1 MPNLPLPSRSPLLGS
16 RKPLRESSPAP
27 PTPTRK
33 SSASPL
39 LPPPSPSSSSSAS
52 TSTSAAPAPAPLA
65 GPSSRVRSP
74 PKPIASGKELSEQYE
89 LLEKIGAGSFGT
101 VYKAMHKES
110 RQIVAIKQVD
120 LEDSD
125 DDISE
130 IQQEIAHLAQCDSEW
145 VTRYYGSFVKGY
157 KLWIIMEYLAGGS
170 CLDLLKAGPFSE
182 AHIAIICRELL
193 LGLEYLHNE
202 GKIHRDIKA
211 ANVLLSASGKVK
223 LADFGVAAQ
232 LSNNKSRRNTFVG
245 TPFWMAPE
253 VIRQAGYD
261 YKADIWSLGITA
273 IEMAKGEPPLAEYH
287 PMRVLFLIP
296 KAKSPTLDGN
306 FSSAFKDFVDLCLI
320 KDPKHRPS
328 TKELLSHR
336 FIKYAKKTVLL
347 TELIEKHQEYKARG
361 ATRGGAIVRDHLRG
375 IDAESTIGAGTVM
388 SEWQFDTMRSR
399 MSVYGE
405 ADAGQDDDGLASS
418 IDVWAKTGRGP
429 PATGEQRAG
438 YDTVRG
444 GRPAGELMEAV
455 DSAMHTPIR
464 NGTLRANA
472 AAVRSG
478 GGDRDDI
485 SDLSTEA
492 YSSSDA
498 LSRSSSTPATSTASG
513 PTTPSEKLR
522 DSIHVDALAASFRG
536 MQPSDAPARYVAGG
550 LGRNAAAASS
560 TSCLVPPSASGLAE
574 SSVDVATAAAT
585 MASAQDGST
594 ATLHI
599 RCARDGK
606 ASPSHS
612 RNTSAA
618 STSRP
623 TEARTRRS
631 SWNERN
637 DINGTV
643 LKEAD
648 VANGLET
655 LRPVRRLD
663 VGGSARI
670 SQQYIGSSRSDSAP
684 SGLDKAGQA
693 DASSPQR
700 KQLRHSRSALA
711 SSSSTARAHATAGEN
726 LVRDVILPVMDRA
739 KEQDADAAEVEAL
752 NMISKGFED
761 LSLLNSRLAYSTIVD
776 LLLSMNDNEQARDN
790 LSTTFRQR
798 LTGPQMAKLQ
808 ASAQAEEAPRSPIA
822 DLLYGRWLEGLRTR
836 WMGY

>member
-1 MPNLPLPSRSPLLGS
+1 MPNLPLPSRSPLLGARRS
-16 RKPLRESSPAP
+16 REPSPAP
-27 PTPTRK
+27 PTPTRT
-33 SSASPL
+33 SSATP
-39 LPPPSPSSSSSAS
+39 LPPPPQ
-52 TSTSAAPAPAPLA
+52 APVA
-65 GPSSRVRSP
+65 GPSSPVRASP
-74 PKPIASGKELSEQYE
+74 SKSIASPSKPPTSPSKSNASPTKLSAASAKQLSEQYE

-110 RQIVAIKQVD
+110 GQIVAIKQVD

-157 KLWIIMEYLAGGS
+157 KLWIIMEFLAGGS

-261 YKADIWSLGITA
+261 HKADIWSLGITA

-296 KAKSPTLDGN
+296 KAKSPTLEGN

-347 TELIEKHQEYKARG
+347 TELIEKHQDYKARG
-361 ATRGGAIVRDHLRG
+361 ATRGGNIVRDHLRG
-375 IDAESTIGAGTVM
+375 MDMDSTIGGSTVM

-399 MSVYGE
+399 MSIYHDQEEE
-405 ADAGQDDDGLASS
+405 ADELDL
-418 IDVWAKTGRGP
+418 WAKPGRGP
-429 PATGEQRAG
+429 PATNEERAG

-444 GRPAGELMEAV
+444 GGRPAGQLMDAV
-455 DSAMHTPIR
+455 DSDMHTPRRHGTIR
-464 NGTLRANA
+464 AGHHANA
-472 AAVRSG
+472 V
-478 GGDRDDI
+478 DQDDN

-492 YSSSDA
+492 YTSSDA

-513 PTTPSEKLR
+513 PSTPAEKGR
-522 DSIHVDALAASFRG
+522 DSIHVDALCASFRG
-536 MQPSDAPARYVAGG
+536 MQPSDADRYIGSG
-550 LGRNAAAASS
+550 IGRNAAAASS
-560 TSCLVPPSASGLAE
+560 TSHLAPPSASGLAE
-574 SSVDVATAAAT
+574 SSVDLTTAAAAL
-585 MASAQDGST
+585 ASARPGST
-594 ATLHI
+594 ATQHI

-612 RNTSAA
+612 RNGSAA
-618 STSRP
+618 SSSQS
-623 TEARTRRS
+623 TETRTRRS

-637 DINGTV
+637 DINGTI

-648 VANGLET
+648 VASGTET

-663 VGGSARI
+663 AGASAQV
-670 SQQYIGSSRSDSAP
+670 SQQYLGNLRSGSAP
-684 SGLDKAGQA
+684 TNLDKSGKPR
-693 DASSPQR
+693 DVSPQR
-700 KQLRHSRSALA
+700 HLRHSRSALA
-711 SSSSTARAHATAGEN
+711 SSSTTARAHATAGEN

-739 KEQDADAAEVEAL
+739 KNQELAAGEVEAL

-761 LSLLNSRLAYSTIVD
+761 LSMLNSRLAYSTIVD
-776 LLLSMNDNEQARDN
+776 LLLSMNDNEQAREN
-790 LSTTFRQR
+790 LSTTFRQK
-798 LTGPQMAKLQ
+798 LTGPQLQKLKEP
-808 ASAQAEEAPRSPIA
+808 EEESSRSPIA
-822 DLLYGRWLEGLRTR
+822 DLLYGRWIEGLKTR

>member
-1 MPNLPLPSRSPLLGS
+1 MPNLPLPSRSPLLGQ
-16 RKPLRESSPAP
+16 RKALRETSPSP
-27 PTPTRK
+27 PIRT

-39 LPPPSPSSSSSAS
+39 PP
-52 TSTSAAPAPAPLA
+52 AAVA
-65 GPSSRVRSP
+65 GPSNLARSP

-296 KAKSPTLDGN
+296 KAKSPTLEGN

-361 ATRGGAIVRDHLRG
+361 ASRGGAIVRDHLRG
-375 IDAESTIGAGTVM
+375 VDAESTIGGGTMM

-399 MSVYGE
+399 MSVY
-405 ADAGQDDDGLASS
+405 DDPAGDDDDFADGLET
-418 IDVWAKTGRGP
+418 WAKPGRGL
-429 PATGEQRAG
+429 PAAGDERAG

-444 GRPAGELMEAV
+444 ARPAGELMEAV
-455 DSAMHTPIR
+455 DSAMHTPRR
-464 NGTLRANA
+464 NGTIRANHT
-472 AAVRSG
+472 VSG
-478 GGDRDDI
+478 GDQDDI
-485 SDLSTEA
+485 SDLSSEA
-492 YSSSDA
+492 YTSSDA

-513 PTTPSEKLR
+513 PTTPSEKAR
-522 DSIHVDALAASFRG
+522 DSIHVDALCASFRG
-536 MQPSDAPARYVAGG
+536 MQPSDAPNGYLGG
-550 LGRNAAAASS
+550 GIGKNAAATSS
-560 TSCLVPPSASGLAE
+560 TSHLAPPSASGLAE

-585 MASAQDGST
+585 MASSHAGST
-594 ATLHI
+594 ATQHI

-612 RNTSAA
+612 RNNSAA
-618 STSRP
+618 SSSRS
-623 TEARTRRS
+623 TETRTRRS

-663 VGGSARI
+663 AGGSAKI
-670 SQQYIGSSRSDSAP
+670 SQQYIGSLRSGSAP
-684 SGLDKAGQA
+684 SGLDKAGNVA
-693 DASSPQR
+693 DGSPQR
-700 KQLRHSRSALA
+700 QLRHSRSALA
-711 SSSSTARAHATAGEN
+711 SSSSAAKAHATAGEN
-726 LVRDVILPVMDRA
+726 LVRDVILPVMERA
-739 KEQDADAAEVEAL
+739 KEQDLDAAEVEAL
-752 NMISKGFED
+752 DMISRGFED

-798 LTGPQMAKLQ
+798 LTGPQIAKLQ
-808 ASAQAEEAPRSPIA
+808 APSADEAPRSPIA

>member
-1 MPNLPLPSRSPLLGS
+1 MPNLPLPSRSPLLGQ
-16 RKPLRESSPAP
+16 RKPLRDTSPSP
-27 PTPTRK
+27 PTRT

-39 LPPPSPSSSSSAS
+39 PSSAI
-52 TSTSAAPAPAPLA
+52 A
-65 GPSSRVRSP
+65 GPSSPVRSP
-74 PKPIASGKELSEQYE
+74 PKPSASAKELSEQYE

-296 KAKSPTLDGN
+296 KAKSPTLEGN

-361 ATRGGAIVRDHLRG
+361 ANRGGAIVRDHLRG
-375 IDAESTIGAGTVM
+375 FDAESTIVGGTMM

-399 MSVYGE
+399 MSVYDNPDRDG
-405 ADAGQDDDGLASS
+405 DDL
-418 IDVWAKTGRGP
+418 DVWAEPGRGP
-429 PATGEQRAG
+429 PAPNEDRAG
-438 YDTVRG
+438 HDTVRG
-444 GRPAGELMEAV
+444 GRPAAELMEAV
-455 DSAMHTPIR
+455 DSMMHTPRR
-464 NGTLRANA
+464 NGTIRGNHA
-472 AAVRSG
+472 AIAG
-478 GGDRDDI
+478 GEHDDL

-492 YSSSDA
+492 YTSSDA
-498 LSRSSSTPATSTASG
+498 LSRCSSTPATSTASG
-513 PTTPSEKLR
+513 PSTPAEKVR
-522 DSIHVDALAASFRG
+522 DSMHVDALCASFRG
-536 MQPSDAPARYVAGG
+536 MRPSDAPNGYLAGG
-550 LGRNAAAASS
+550 VGRNAAAASS
-560 TSCLVPPSASGLAE
+560 TSHLAPPSASGLAE
-574 SSVDVATAAAT
+574 SSVDIATAAAT
-585 MASAQDGST
+585 MASSHAGST
-594 ATLHI
+594 ATQHI

-612 RNTSAA
+612 RNGSAA
-618 STSRP
+618 SSSRS
-623 TEARTRRS
+623 TENRPRRS

-643 LKEAD
+643 LREGD
-648 VANGLET
+648 VTNGLET
-655 LRPVRRLD
+655 LRPVRRFD
-663 VGGSARI
+663 AGGSAKI
-670 SQQYIGSSRSDSAP
+670 SQQYIGSLRSGSAP
-684 SGLDKAGQA
+684 SGLDKKATTEGSA
-693 DASSPQR
+693 QR
-700 KQLRHSRSALA
+700 HLRHSRSALA
-711 SSSSTARAHATAGEN
+711 SSSSTAKAHATAGEN
-726 LVRDVILPVMDRA
+726 LVRDVILPAMERA
-739 KEQDADAAEVEAL
+739 KEQDVDAAEMEAL
-752 NMISKGFED
+752 EMISKGFED
-761 LSLLNSRLAYSTIVD
+761 LSMLNSRLAYSTIVD
-776 LLLSMNDNEQARDN
+776 LLLSINDDEQAREN

-798 LTGPQMAKLQ
+798 LTGAQVAKLQ
-808 ASAQAEEAPRSPIA
+808 ASNASVDEAPRSPIA

>member
-1 MPNLPLPSRSPLLGS
+1 
-16 RKPLRESSPAP
+16 
-27 PTPTRK
+27 
-33 SSASPL
+33 
-39 LPPPSPSSSSSAS
+39 
-52 TSTSAAPAPAPLA
+52 
-65 GPSSRVRSP
+65 
-74 PKPIASGKELSEQYE
+74 
-89 LLEKIGAGSFGT
+89 
-101 VYKAMHKES
+101 MHKES

-170 CLDLLKAGPFSE
+170 CLDLLKAGSFSE

-347 TELIEKHQEYKARG
+347 TELIEKHQEYKSRG

-375 IDAESTIGAGTVM
+375 VDAESTIGASTIM

-399 MSVYGE
+399 MSMYDE
-405 ADAGQDDDGLASS
+405 ASADDDDAELAGSL
-418 IDVWAKTGRGP
+418 DVWAKPGRGP
-429 PATGEQRAG
+429 PATMEERAG
-438 YDTVRG
+438 YETVRG
-444 GRPAGELMEAV
+444 ARPAGHLMEAV
-455 DSAMHTPIR
+455 DSAMHTPVR
-464 NGTLRANA
+464 NGTLRATQANRA
-472 AAVRSG
+472 
-478 GGDRDDI
+478 GDRDDV

-498 LSRSSSTPATSTASG
+498 LSRASSTPATSTASG
-513 PTTPSEKLR
+513 PSTPAEKAR
-522 DSIHVDALAASFRG
+522 DLIHVDALAASFRG
-536 MQPSDAPARYVAGG
+536 MKTSDDAASRYVTGG

-560 TSCLVPPSASGLAE
+560 VSHLAPPAASGLAE

-585 MASAQDGST
+585 LASAEPGST

-612 RNTSAA
+612 RNNSAA
-618 STSRP
+618 SSARS
-623 TEARTRRS
+623 TETRTRRS

-648 VANGLET
+648 VANGLDT

-663 VGGSARI
+663 AGGSSRA
-670 SQQYIGSSRSDSAP
+670 SQQYIGSLRSGSAP
-684 SGLDKAGQA
+684 SGLDKSGRPIQAGGA
-693 DASSPQR
+693 SPQR
-700 KQLRHSRSALA
+700 ALRHSRSALA
-711 SSSSTARAHATAGEN
+711 SSSSTAKAHATAGEN

-739 KEQDADAAEVEAL
+739 KEQELAAPEVEAL

-761 LSLLNSRLAYSTIVD
+761 LSMLNSRLAYSTIVD
-776 LLLSMNDNEQARDN
+776 LLLSMNDNEQAREN

-798 LTGPQMAKLQ
+798 LTGPQIAKLQ
-808 ASAQAEEAPRSPIA
+808 AMPAAEEAPRSPIA

>member
-1 MPNLPLPSRSPLLGS
+1 MPNLPLPSRSPLLGP
-16 RKPLRESSPAP
+16 RKALREISPSP
-27 PTPTRK
+27 PTRT
-33 SSASPL
+33 SSATS
-39 LPPPSPSSSSSAS
+39 LPP
-52 TSTSAAPAPAPLA
+52 AAVA
-65 GPSSRVRSP
+65 GPSNLARSP

-101 VYKAMHKES
+101 VYKAMHKQS

-170 CLDLLKAGPFSE
+170 CLDLLKAGAFTE

-261 YKADIWSLGITA
+261 HKADIWSLGITA

-296 KAKSPTLDGN
+296 KAKSPTLEGN

-361 ATRGGAIVRDHLRG
+361 ATRGGVIVRDHLRG
-375 IDAESTIGAGTVM
+375 VDASDSTIGGGSIM

-399 MSVYGE
+399 MSVYDDPE
-405 ADAGQDDDGLASS
+405 DDDGQL
-418 IDVWAKTGRGP
+418 DLWARPGRGP
-429 PATGEQRAG
+429 PATGQERAG

-444 GRPAGELMEAV
+444 TRPAGHLMGAV
-455 DSAMHTPIR
+455 DSAMHTPRR
-464 NGTLRANA
+464 NGTIRANH
-472 AAVRSG
+472 AVM
-478 GGDRDDI
+478 GGDQDDI
-485 SDLSTEA
+485 SDLSPEA
-492 YSSSDA
+492 YTNSDA

-513 PTTPSEKLR
+513 PTTPAEKGR
-522 DSIHVDALAASFRG
+522 ESIHVDALVASFRG
-536 MQPSDAPARYVAGG
+536 MQPSDAPNGYLAGG
-550 LGRNAAAASS
+550 IGRNAAAASS
-560 TSCLVPPSASGLAE
+560 TSHLAPPSASGLAE
-574 SSVDVATAAAT
+574 SSLDIATAAAT
-585 MASAQDGST
+585 MASSHAGST
-594 ATLHI
+594 ATQHI

-612 RNTSAA
+612 RNGSAA
-618 STSRP
+618 SSSRS
-623 TEARTRRS
+623 TETRTRRS

-637 DINGTV
+637 NINGTV
-643 LKEAD
+643 LKEGD

-663 VGGSARI
+663 AGGSAKI
-670 SQQYIGSSRSDSAP
+670 SQQYIGSLRSGSAP
-684 SGLDKAGQA
+684 SGLDKTA
-693 DASSPQR
+693 DGSPQR
-700 KQLRHSRSALA
+700 QLRHSRSALA
-711 SSSSTARAHATAGEN
+711 SSSSTAKAHATAGEN

-739 KEQDADAAEVEAL
+739 KEKDLDAAEVEAL
-752 NMISKGFED
+752 DMISRGFED
-761 LSLLNSRLAYSTIVD
+761 LALLNSPLAYSTIVD

-798 LTGPQMAKLQ
+798 LTGPQIAKLQ
-808 ASAQAEEAPRSPIA
+808 QPSADEAPRSPIA

>member
-1 MPNLPLPSRSPLLGS
+1 
-16 RKPLRESSPAP
+16 
-27 PTPTRK
+27 
-33 SSASPL
+33 
-39 LPPPSPSSSSSAS
+39 
-52 TSTSAAPAPAPLA
+52 
-65 GPSSRVRSP
+65 
-74 PKPIASGKELSEQYE
+74 
-89 LLEKIGAGSFGT
+89 
-101 VYKAMHKES
+101 MHKES

-157 KLWIIMEYLAGGS
+157 KLWIIMEFLAGGS

-347 TELIEKHQEYKARG
+347 TELIEKHQEYKSRG

-375 IDAESTIGAGTVM
+375 VDASISTIGGSSVM

-399 MSVYGE
+399 MSVYDDP
-405 ADAGQDDDGLASS
+405 DADDDELGDTL
-418 IDVWAKTGRGP
+418 DVWAKPGRGP
-429 PATGEQRAG
+429 PATNEERAG

-444 GRPAGELMEAV
+444 GRPAGQLMEAV
-455 DSAMHTPIR
+455 DSAMHTPRR
-464 NGTLRANA
+464 NGTLRANYA
-472 AAVRSG
+472 AA
-478 GGDRDDI
+478 GGDQDDV

-492 YSSSDA
+492 YTSSDA
-498 LSRSSSTPATSTASG
+498 LSRSSSTPATSNASE
-513 PTTPSEKLR
+513 PSTPAEKNR
-522 DSIHVDALAASFRG
+522 NSIHVDALAATFRG
-536 MQPSDAPARYVAGG
+536 MQTSEAPDRYVANGI
-550 LGRNAAAASS
+550 GRNAAAASS
-560 TSCLVPPSASGLAE
+560 SSHLAPPSVSGLAE
-574 SSVDVATAAAT
+574 SSVDGATAAAI
-585 MASAQDGST
+585 MAQAQAGST

-612 RNTSAA
+612 RNNSAA
-618 STSRP
+618 SSARS

-631 SWNERN
+631 SFNARH

-643 LKEAD
+643 LKPGD
-648 VANGLET
+648 VASGHET

-663 VGGSARI
+663 VGGSAAA
-670 SQQYIGSSRSDSAP
+670 SEAFIGSLRSGSAP
-684 SGLDKAGQA
+684 QGLDQA
-693 DASSPQR
+693 ARPADRP
-700 KQLRHSRSALA
+700 LRHSRSALA
-711 SSSSTARAHATAGEN
+711 SSSSTTKAHASAGEN
-726 LVRDVILPVMDRA
+726 LVRDVILPVLDRA
-739 KEQDADAAEVEAL
+739 KSQPLDAPTTEAI
-752 NMISKGFED
+752 NMISRGFTD
-761 LSLLNSRLAYSTIVD
+761 LSAHNSQLAYSTIVD
-776 LLLSMNDNEQARDN
+776 LLLSMNDNAQAREN

-798 LTGPQMAKLQ
+798 LTGEQMAKLK
-808 ASAQAEEAPRSPIA
+808 ATPAPKDEEARSPIA
-822 DLLYGRWLEGLRTR
+822 DLLYGRWLEGLRSR
-836 WMGY
+836 WGY

>member
-1 MPNLPLPSRSPLLGS
+1 MPNLPLPSRSPLLGP
-16 RKPLRESSPAP
+16 RKALRETSPSP
-27 PTPTRK
+27 PTRT

-39 LPPPSPSSSSSAS
+39 PP
-52 TSTSAAPAPAPLA
+52 AAVA
-65 GPSSRVRSP
+65 GPSSLVRSP

-170 CLDLLKAGPFSE
+170 CLDLLKAGAFSE

-296 KAKSPTLDGN
+296 KAKSPTLEGN

-375 IDAESTIGAGTVM
+375 VDAESTIGAGTMM

-399 MSVYGE
+399 MSVYDDPAGE
-405 ADAGQDDDGLASS
+405 DDDLTGTL
-418 IDVWAKTGRGP
+418 DVWAKPGRGP
-429 PATGEQRAG
+429 PSPNEERAG

-444 GRPAGELMEAV
+444 GRPAGQLMEAV
-455 DSAMHTPIR
+455 DSAMHTPKR
-464 NGTLRANA
+464 NGTIRATH
-472 AAVRSG
+472 AVSG
-478 GGDRDDI
+478 GDQDDI

-492 YSSSDA
+492 YTSSDA

-513 PTTPSEKLR
+513 PTTPAEKIR
-522 DSIHVDALAASFRG
+522 NSIHVDALCASFRG
-536 MQPSDAPARYVAGG
+536 MQPSDAPDRYLAAGI
-550 LGRNAAAASS
+550 GRNAAAASS
-560 TSCLVPPSASGLAE
+560 TSHLAPPSASGLAE
-574 SSVDVATAAAT
+574 SSVDIATAAAT
-585 MASAQDGST
+585 MASSHAGST
-594 ATLHI
+594 ATQHI

-612 RNTSAA
+612 RNGSAA
-618 STSRP
+618 SSARS
-623 TEARTRRS
+623 TEIRTRRS

-663 VGGSARI
+663 AGGSAKI
-670 SQQYIGSSRSDSAP
+670 SQQYIGSLRSGSAP
-684 SGLDKAGQA
+684 SGLDKAGKAAQA
-693 DASSPQR
+693 DGSPQR
-700 KQLRHSRSALA
+700 QLRHSRSALA
-711 SSSSTARAHATAGEN
+711 SSSSAAKAHATASEN

-739 KEQDADAAEVEAL
+739 KEQDLDAAEVEAL
-752 NMISKGFED
+752 DMISKGFED
-761 LSLLNSRLAYSTIVD
+761 LSMLNSRLAYSTIVD
-776 LLLSMNDNEQARDN
+776 LLLSMNDNEQAREN

-798 LTGPQMAKLQ
+798 LTGPQIAKLQ
-808 ASAQAEEAPRSPIA
+808 TTSAEEAPRSPIA

>member
-1 MPNLPLPSRSPLLGS
+1 MPNLPLPSRSPLLGP
-16 RKPLRESSPAP
+16 RKALRETIPSP
-27 PTPTRK
+27 PTRT
-33 SSASPL
+33 SSATS
-39 LPPPSPSSSSSAS
+39 LPP
-52 TSTSAAPAPAPLA
+52 AAVA
-65 GPSSRVRSP
+65 GPSNLARSP

-101 VYKAMHKES
+101 VYKAMHKQS

-170 CLDLLKAGPFSE
+170 CLDLLKAGAFTE

-261 YKADIWSLGITA
+261 HKADIWSLGITT

-296 KAKSPTLDGN
+296 KAKSPTLEGN

-375 IDAESTIGAGTVM
+375 VDASDSTIGGGSIM

-399 MSVYGE
+399 MSVYDDPE
-405 ADAGQDDDGLASS
+405 DDDGQL
-418 IDVWAKTGRGP
+418 DLWARPGRGP
-429 PATGEQRAG
+429 PAIGQERAG

-444 GRPAGELMEAV
+444 TRSAGHLMGAV
-455 DSAMHTPIR
+455 DSAMHTPRR
-464 NGTLRANA
+464 NGTIRANH
-472 AAVRSG
+472 AVR
-478 GGDRDDI
+478 GGDQDDI
-485 SDLSTEA
+485 SDLSPEA
-492 YSSSDA
+492 YTSSDA

-513 PTTPSEKLR
+513 PTTPAEKGR
-522 DSIHVDALAASFRG
+522 ESIHVDALVASFRG
-536 MQPSDAPARYVAGG
+536 MQPSDAPNGYLAGG
-550 LGRNAAAASS
+550 IGCNAAAASS
-560 TSCLVPPSASGLAE
+560 TSHLAPPSASGLAE
-574 SSVDVATAAAT
+574 SSLDIATAAAT
-585 MASAQDGST
+585 MASSHAGST
-594 ATLHI
+594 ATQHI

-612 RNTSAA
+612 RNGSAA
-618 STSRP
+618 SSSRS
-623 TEARTRRS
+623 TETRTRRS

-637 DINGTV
+637 NINGTV
-643 LKEAD
+643 LKEGD

-663 VGGSARI
+663 AGGSAKI
-670 SQQYIGSSRSDSAP
+670 SQQYIGSLRSGSAP
-684 SGLDKAGQA
+684 SGLDKTA
-693 DASSPQR
+693 DGSPQR
-700 KQLRHSRSALA
+700 QLRHSRSALA
-711 SSSSTARAHATAGEN
+711 SSSSTAKAHATAGEN

-739 KEQDADAAEVEAL
+739 KEKDLDAAEVEAL
-752 NMISKGFED
+752 DMISRGFED
-761 LSLLNSRLAYSTIVD
+761 LALLNSPLAYSTIVD

-798 LTGPQMAKLQ
+798 LTGPQIAKLQ
-808 ASAQAEEAPRSPIA
+808 QPSADEAPRSPIA

>member
-1 MPNLPLPSRSPLLGS
+1 M
-16 RKPLRESSPAP
+16 
-27 PTPTRK
+27 
-33 SSASPL
+33 
-39 LPPPSPSSSSSAS
+39 
-52 TSTSAAPAPAPLA
+52 
-65 GPSSRVRSP
+65 VRSP

-110 RQIVAIKQVD
+110 GQIVAIKQVD

-361 ATRGGAIVRDHLRG
+361 ASRGGAIVRDHLRG
-375 IDAESTIGAGTVM
+375 VDMSESTIGAGTMM
-388 SEWQFDTMRSR
+388 SEWQFDTTRSR
-399 MSVYGE
+399 MSVYDHP
-405 ADAGQDDDGLASS
+405 ADDDDHLAESL
-418 IDVWAKTGRGP
+418 DVWAKPGRGP
-429 PATGEQRAG
+429 PATGEDRGG

-444 GRPAGELMEAV
+444 GRPAGQLMGAV
-455 DSAMHTPIR
+455 ESAMHTPRR
-464 NGTLRANA
+464 NGTVRANQA
-472 AAVRSG
+472 IGG
-478 GGDRDDI
+478 GGDPDDI

-492 YSSSDA
+492 YTSSDA

-513 PTTPSEKLR
+513 PTTPAEKSR
-522 DSIHVDALAASFRG
+522 DSIHVDALVASFRG
-536 MQPSDAPARYVAGG
+536 MQPSDAPDRYLAGG
-550 LGRNAAAASS
+550 IGRNAAAASS
-560 TSCLVPPSASGLAE
+560 TSHLAPPSASALAE
-574 SSVDVATAAAT
+574 SSVDIATAAAT
-585 MASAQDGST
+585 MASSHAGST
-594 ATLHI
+594 ATQHI

-612 RNTSAA
+612 RNGSAA
-618 STSRP
+618 SSSRS
-623 TEARTRRS
+623 TETRTRRS

-663 VGGSARI
+663 AGGSAKI
-670 SQQYIGSSRSDSAP
+670 SQQYIGSWRSGSAP
-684 SGLDKAGQA
+684 SGLDKASQAGQQGA
-693 DASSPQR
+693 GSPQR
-700 KQLRHSRSALA
+700 ALRHSRSALA
-711 SSSSTARAHATAGEN
+711 SSSSAAKAHATAGEN

-739 KEQDADAAEVEAL
+739 REQELDAAEVEAL
-752 NMISKGFED
+752 DMISKGFED
-761 LSLLNSRLAYSTIVD
+761 LSMLNSRLAYSTIVD
-776 LLLSMNDNEQARDN
+776 LLLSMNDNEQAREN

-798 LTGPQMAKLQ
+798 LTGPQIAKLQ
-808 ASAQAEEAPRSPIA
+808 PPSADEAPRSPIA